1 MEFGD
6 CTESHSDVDF
16 IVGHPIPSSGE
27 YCGERAHLHVVWLFQ
42 KNGGCQGYAL
52 LVSLSCRSRQDDVH
66 SNDPLLDG
74 LWNDDIV
81 SAHSGGVAEMPTP
94 STLSFWR

>member
-1 MEFGD
+1 M
-6 CTESHSDVDF
+6 
-16 IVGHPIPSSGE
+16 
-27 YCGERAHLHVVWLFQ
+27 
-42 KNGGCQGYAL
+42 L

-81 SAHSGGVAEMPTP
+81 SAHSGGVAEVPTP
-94 STLSFWR
+94 STLSFWQ